1 MLFLTAVL
9 LVSGWLLFEVIKLSV
24 KVAWGIAKVIA
35 WMLSI
40 VALPLFVI
48 LAISAGGFILL
59 LPVGLLAAAFGLLL
73 MC

>member
-1 MLFLTAVL
+1 MLLTIVL
-9 LVSGWLLFEVIKLSV
+9 FVFGWLLFEFIKLSL

-48 LAISAGGFILL
+48 LAVSAGGFILL
-59 LPVGLLAAAFGLLL
+59 LPVGLLAAAFGILLI
-73 MC
+73 C